1 MEEDVVRLPL
11 FQDFPFVDEEDAVGD
26 FPGKAHFVGD
36 DGHGHAV
43 FGQILDDVQYFA
55 DHFRVQCRC
64 RFIEEHELRLHGQ
77 GAGNGHTLLLTAGQ
91 SFGIGV
97 FLIGQADFF
106 QELDSRLRRFILAFT
121 AGLHGRQDDVLQD
134 RHVREE
140 IEALE
145 NHADF
150 LADIVDALGIA
161 HADAID
167 DDFPSRRLFQ
177 IVDAAQ
183 DRTLAGTG
191 RADDDDD
198 FFILN
203 GQVDALQDFVLA
215 KTFFQTFNFYHPLRT
230 SVPNSL
236 RDGQWSK
243 S

>member
-1 MEEDVVRLPL
+1 MEEDVVRFAL
-11 FQDFPFVDEEDAVGD
+11 FEDFPFIDEQDAVGD
-26 FPGKAHFVGD
+26 FPGKAHFMGND
-36 DGHGHAV
+36 SHGHAV

-55 DHFRVQCRC
+55 DHFRVQGRR
-64 RFIEEHELRLHGQ
+64 RFVKEHEFRLHGQ
-77 GAGNGHTLLLTAGQ
+77 GAGNGHTLLLAAGQ
-91 SFGIGV
+91 GFRIGI

-106 QELDSRLRRFILAFT
+106 QQLDSRLRRFFLAFT
-121 AGLHGRQDDVLQD
+121 TGLHGRQDNVLQD

-145 NHADF
+145 DHADF

-161 HADAID
+161 HADAVD

-177 IVDAAQ
+177 IIDAAQ
-183 DRTLAGTG
+183 DRTLTRTG

-203 GQVDALQDFVLA
+203 GQVDALEDVVLA

-236 RDGQWSK
+236 RDGQWSR

>member
-1 MEEDVVRLPL
+1 MFKKSLSPL
-11 FQDFPFVDEEDAVGD
+11 F
-26 FPGKAHFVGD
+26 
-36 DGHGHAV
+36 
-43 FGQILDDVQYFA
+43 
-55 DHFRVQCRC
+55 
-64 RFIEEHELRLHGQ
+64 
-77 GAGNGHTLLLTAGQ
+77 LLLSSLVITGCDNAQDTSTTQ
-91 SFGIGV
+91 STEKQTLTIEHAQG
-97 FLIGQADFF
+97 
-106 QELDSRLRRFILAFT
+106 T
-121 AGLHGRQDDVLQD
+121 T
-134 RHVREE
+134 E
-140 IEALE
+140 IPAHPQKVVVMNMETL
-145 NHADF
+145 
-150 LADIVDALGIA
+150 DIVDALGIA
-161 HADAID
+161 HADAVD